1 VAIYEAKLWY
11 DTKTGWHYHFY
22 HEDTEKLSDI
32 RTFPGWVPEFAIPAL
47 KALLCDHVATSPHAR
62 IERID
67 AEPEAPI
74 RVFGQAA

>member
-1 VAIYEAKLWY
+1 MAIYEAKLWY

-47 KALLCDHVATSPHAR
+47 EGASLRSRGYLTSR
-62 IERID
+62 ED
-67 AEPEAPI
+67 
-74 RVFGQAA
+74 